1 MATTESINARLSA
14 TLAPYEAQL
23 RTAEQEY
30 NTQAEKLKTE
40 SDRALQEA
48 YIQSR
53 MARKALPQQ
62 LAAMGLQGG
71 PTETS
76 LVRLQNNYANAR
88 NDIQQGY
95 LDNLASLDLSYYEKQ
110 QDINA
115 QIAAAKAQAEAEIA
129 ELKAQQLAASQ
140 YGGYSSGGGKTYTI
154 ATPIYNPAT
163 GQIEYYE
170 STGSAQDLGQINS
183 ASGGSFYMKGN
194 NGYAFENAN
203 RQNALA
209 EEQAKYGSQYG
220 NGFTWGKNNRVG
232 R

>member
-140 YGGYSSGGGKTYTI
+140 YGGYSSGGNTYTM
-154 ATPIYNPAT
+154 ATPAYNPVT

-220 NGFTWGKNNRVG
+220 NRFTWGKNNKVG